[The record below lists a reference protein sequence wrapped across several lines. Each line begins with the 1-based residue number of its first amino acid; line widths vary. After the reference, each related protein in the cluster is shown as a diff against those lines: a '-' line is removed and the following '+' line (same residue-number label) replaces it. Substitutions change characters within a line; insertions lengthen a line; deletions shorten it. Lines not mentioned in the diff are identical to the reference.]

1 MKSVNRLSLDDRLMY
16 ITISFKPISK
26 SVSDTMAMLQ
36 RSNIHVPFNSFS
48 GCYLRAAQKNELKS
62 NNSNRWR

>member
-36 RSNIHVPFNSFS
+36 RSNIHVPLNSFS
-48 GCYLRAAQKNELKS
+48 GCYLRAEKKELKS